1 MNKTFF
7 GIDYGETVGFSV
19 VDSNGFVY
27 LLGSNTDSQVCIEQ
41 LELALKYYAELSVVI
56 EKQVGVKTERF
67 TNFIEKVNLLCKLNQ
82 AQLLEVY
89 PHVWKNSFVN
99 RTKINPTNHAKDSA
113 KIALYGIYKSNQ

>member
-89 PHVWKNSFVN
+89 PMFG
-99 RTKINPTNHAKDSA
+99 KIVLLIEPK
-113 KIALYGIYKSNQ
+113 